1 MVVIFT
7 KNNNTIEIKY
17 DMIERPVRMRASNA
31 VRRWE
36 LLHLEDQTQDMYE
49 DLVQELQE
57 VLELDLSPN
66 GVEKLSVDYASL
78 DPESCQV
85 GMALHKDHKKMKEL
99 SLYHFIE
106 INTRL
111 TLQCLVLELDILT
124 KSTIKMGITLYVNT
138 V

>member
-1 MVVIFT
+1 MVVIFN
-7 KNNNTIEIKY
+7 KNNNTFEVKY
-17 DMIERPVRMRASNA
+17 DMINKPIRMRASNA

-49 DLVQELQE
+49 ELIQELQD
-57 VLELDLSPN
+57 VLELDLSPK
-66 GVEKLSVDYASL
+66 GVDKLSANYSST

-85 GMALHKDHKKMKEL
+85 GMVLHKDHKKMKEL
-99 SLYHFIE
+99 SLYQFIN

-111 TLQCLVLELDILT
+111 TLQCILLELDILT
-124 KSTIKMGITLYVNT
+124 KSTIKMGVTLYVNT

>member
-7 KNNNTIEIKY
+7 KNANTFEVKY
-17 DMIERPVRMRASNA
+17 DMIEKPIRMRASNA

-36 LLHLEDQTQDMYE
+36 LLHLEDQTQDMY
-49 DLVQELQE
+49 DTLVHELQD
-57 VLELDLSPN
+57 VLELDLSPK
-66 GVEKLSVDYASL
+66 GVEKLSATYASL
-78 DPESCQV
+78 DPDSCQV
-85 GMALHKDHKKMKEL
+85 GMVLHKDHKKMKEI
-99 SLYHFIE
+99 SLYHFID

-111 TLQCLVLELDILT
+111 TLQCILLELDILT